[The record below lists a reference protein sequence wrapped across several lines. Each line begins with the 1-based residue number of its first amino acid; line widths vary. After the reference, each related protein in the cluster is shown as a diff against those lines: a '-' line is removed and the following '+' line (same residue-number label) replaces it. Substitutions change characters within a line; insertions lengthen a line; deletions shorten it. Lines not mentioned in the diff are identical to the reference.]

1 MKIRHIAL
9 GIALSMCAATTS
21 MAASTITST
30 NSNNNINSQNFRS
43 SPFTMSTNQMT
54 ISQSFVGD
62 EMCQYFSFSNG
73 FINIVQIIQGF
84 SFMQQTTSFGPSSP
98 APDDPCI

>member
-43 SPFTMSTNQMT
+43 SPFTMSTSQMT

-62 EMCQYFSFSNG
+62 EMCQYFSLSNG
-73 FINIVQIIQGF
+73 FMQIVQIIQGN
-84 SFMQQTTSFGPSSP
+84 SFFQSFGFGPPSP